1 MAENL
6 DLHSQSAQRRK
17 LLAWCALEDVK
28 KAAAEKYG
36 CDEQYLLRRHSR
48 SNEARQVLLYLAATH
63 CRGRYTLTELG
74 TELGGVTVGGLSR
87 ARSLMSECIGQAEDL
102 ACRVA
107 TIEKR
112 LRSAKA

>member
-1 MAENL
+1 MRFASRGEVS
-6 DLHSQSAQRRK
+6 DLRGF
-17 LLAWCALEDVK
+17 
-28 KAAAEKYG
+28 AAASG
-36 CDEQYLLRRHSR
+36 LVLARH
-48 SNEARQVLLYLAATH
+48 NTGI
-63 CRGRYTLTELG
+63 RGRYTLTELG

-87 ARSLMSECIGQAEDL
+87 ARSLMSERIGQAEDL